1 MARAVSCPHMIVIVR
16 GWANEGFLG
25 HYLDGHTHP
34 SCKKETE
41 SKEDWEEF
49 YQGVAGSY
57 DKIHD
62 QKI

>member
-1 MARAVSCPHMIVIVR
+1 MI
-16 GWANEGFLG
+16 G

-41 SKEDWEEF
+41 SKEEWEEF
-49 YQGVAGSY
+49 YEGVAGSY

-62 QKI
+62 Q